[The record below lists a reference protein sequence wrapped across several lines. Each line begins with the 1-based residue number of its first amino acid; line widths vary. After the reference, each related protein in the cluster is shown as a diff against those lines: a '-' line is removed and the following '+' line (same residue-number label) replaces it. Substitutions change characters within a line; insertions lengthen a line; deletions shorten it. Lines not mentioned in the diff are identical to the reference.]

1 MKAIKNINS
10 MHAFFVLFSVLM
22 ALTLWSS
29 AKSAKINEQCYTNCF
44 PGVGKV
50 IDGKCHCAVN
60 DSTWRRFGTEP

>member
-1 MKAIKNINS
+1 MKAIRNINS
-10 MHAFFVLFSVLM
+10 MHVLLTLFSVIM
-22 ALTLWSS
+22 ALALWSS

-60 DSTWRRFGTEP
+60 DSTWRLFGAVP